1 MRSAAIQV
9 DFIPDFVYQKVKFD
23 APKANATTQFDRVGT
38 YASVLFGA
46 VN

>member
-9 DFIPDFVYQKVKFD
+9 DFIPEFVFQKVKFD
-23 APKANATTQFDRVGT
+23 ASKASATAQFDRVGT